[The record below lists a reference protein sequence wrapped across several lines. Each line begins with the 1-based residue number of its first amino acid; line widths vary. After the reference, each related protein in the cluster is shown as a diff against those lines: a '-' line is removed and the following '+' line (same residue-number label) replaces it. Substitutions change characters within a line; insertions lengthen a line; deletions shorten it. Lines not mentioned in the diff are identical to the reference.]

1 MAGKTAGKREKSD
14 RNGEH
19 SIPQLLNAL
28 QCTDVNKQQYDRA
41 RILILLI
48 LILHRISLFNP
59 VVVSEFYSGWSRALA
74 VFIYS
79 YFLQIIRCTLTATF
93 QHIIKICTFV
103 AKEPNKNKPH
113 EIPHPRWLQ
122 EAKPTSKPHE
132 IHRTNTHRTVL
143 RKEKTNE
150 TIWTLPN
157 LIPHAVPL
165 FISILQRF
173 DSTYL
178 KMNETIS
185 IFRCQRIWFHAQM
198 IHLFHSTIVYSAPT
212 GSSSDFSLR
221 QILLA
226 VLLARIAN
234 PALQS
239 AWQECHLFPKG
250 SVMLIRRLLNFLLAL
265 INALFLH
272 CWRPVFHLSRHQVW
286 CSNAATF
293 QPAC

>member
-1 MAGKTAGKREKSD
+1 MRYNALTLTSNSMTEQEYWFFDSD
-14 RNGEH
+14 SSSNQSVQSRRCVWILLVMVASASSLH
-19 SIPQLLNAL
+19 IQLLSSNYSVYFNSYIPTHHQDLHIRSQRA
-28 QCTDVNKQQYDRA
+28 KQKQTTW
-41 RILILLI
+41 
-48 LILHRISLFNP
+48 N
-59 VVVSEFYSGWSRALA
+59 
-74 VFIYS
+74 
-79 YFLQIIRCTLTATF
+79 TT
-93 QHIIKICTFV
+93 
-103 AKEPNKNKPH
+103 
-113 EIPHPRWLQ
+113 HPRWLQ

-143 RKEKTNE
+143 RKEKNKRNNLDVAKSDSTCCTVVHLNSAKIWFDISKNE
-150 TIWTLPN
+150 WNHLNIQMSEN
-157 LIPHAVPL
+157 LIPCSNDSPL
-165 FISILQRF
+165 SFNYSIFSTNGQQQRF
-173 DSTYL
+173 FPSPDS
-178 KMNETIS
+178 
-185 IFRCQRIWFHAQM
+185 
-198 IHLFHSTIVYSAPT
+198 
-212 GSSSDFSLR
+212 
-221 QILLA
+221 LA

>member
-1 MAGKTAGKREKSD
+1 MHYNALTLTSNSMTEQEYWFFDSD
-14 RNGEH
+14 SSSNQSVQSLRCVWILLVMVASASSLH
-19 SIPQLLNAL
+19 IQLLSSNYSVYFNSYIPTHHQDLHIRSQRA
-28 QCTDVNKQQYDRA
+28 KQKQTTW
-41 RILILLI
+41 
-48 LILHRISLFNP
+48 N
-59 VVVSEFYSGWSRALA
+59 
-74 VFIYS
+74 
-79 YFLQIIRCTLTATF
+79 TT
-93 QHIIKICTFV
+93 
-103 AKEPNKNKPH
+103 
-113 EIPHPRWLQ
+113 HPRWLQ

-132 IHRTNTHRTVL
+132 IHRINTHWTVL

-185 IFRCQRIWFHAQM
+185 IFGCQRIWFHAQM
-198 IHLFHSTIVYSAPT
+198 IHLFSFNYSIFSTNGQQQRFFPSPD
-212 GSSSDFSLR
+212 S
-221 QILLA
+221 LA